1 MEQRY
6 SRQIIFPRIGLEGQK
21 HLSASSVIILGAGAL
36 GTVTANNLTRA
47 GIGRI
52 KIVDRDLVELNNLQ
66 RQILYDEAD
75 VRKRLPKA
83 IAAVEKLK
91 KINSSIKLEAEVLD
105 IQPHNTEK
113 LIDGFDL
120 VLDAL
125 DNMETRFLVNDACVK
140 KNIPWIYAAVL
151 GSFGMTMNIM
161 PGKTA
166 CLTCMIKELPAPG
179 TMPTCDTAGIVNTI
193 PSIIASIQNT
203 EAIKMLIGSGEI
215 STQLT
220 YIDIWDQSYNRVIQE
235 RKPNC
240 PTCGKKKFEF
250 LKGEKVSHTLTLCGR
265 HAVQISPAT
274 ETQLSLSNLKQKLEP
289 LGDVFDNGYLLSFKV
304 TDYELV
310 IFPTGRVIVKGT
322 SDEAT
327 ARSLYAKY
335 IGQ

>member
-6 SRQIIFPRIGLEGQK
+6 SRQIIFPRIGPEGQK
-21 HLSASSVIILGAGAL
+21 HLSAGSVIILGAGAL

-105 IQPHNTEK
+105 IQPHNIER

-220 YIDIWDQSYNRVIQE
+220 YIDIWDQSYNRVIQK

>member
-105 IQPHNTEK
+105 IQPHNIER

>member
-21 HLSASSVIILGAGAL
+21 HLSTGSVIILGAGAL
-36 GTVTANNLTRA
+36 GTVSANNLTRA

-75 VRKRLPKA
+75 AQKRLPKA

-91 KINSSIKLEAEVLD
+91 KINSSIKLEAEILD
-105 IQPHNTEK
+105 IQPHNIER

-151 GSFGMTMNIM
+151 GSLGMTMNIM

-166 CLTCMIKELPAPG
+166 CLTCMIKELPSPD
-179 TMPTCDTAGIVNTI
+179 TMPTCDTAGVVNTI

-235 RKPNC
+235 RNPNC
-240 PTCGKKKFEF
+240 PTCGKKKFKF
-250 LKGEKVSHTLTLCGR
+250 LKEEKVSPTLTLCGR

-274 ETQLSLSNLKQKLEP
+274 EIQLSLSNLKQKLEP
-289 LGDVFDNGYLLSFKV
+289 LGEVFDNGYLVSFKID
-304 TDYELV
+304 DYELV
-310 IFPTGRVIVKGT
+310 IFPTGRVLVKGT
-322 SDEAT
+322 CDEAL
-327 ARSLYAKY
+327 ARTLYSKY